1 MNKVELETLVRG
13 ALQEQFSKSFEKVIE
28 NLQNPNTSFKVNRE
42 INIKLKFAQ
51 NENRDNVTCAVQVA
65 EKLAPQSPMTT
76 NFAIG
81 TDLKTGEMYAEEY
94 GKHIK
99 GQLSIDDVQTES
111 VTETVIDG
119 RTVDT
124 TTGEIK
130 AVVDFRK
137 AATN

>member
-1 MNKVELETLVRG
+1 MNKVELETLVGG

-28 NLQNPNTSFKVNRE
+28 NLQNPNTAFKVNRE

-99 GQLSIDDVQTES
+99 GQLSIDDLQTES

-137 AATN
+137 AVTN